1 MGKPTL
7 SVLMYFVLQLVG
19 TARFSA
25 GKLGLEKLYILTHL
39 PVVVAVVLVFC
50 FFLWSELG
58 AEARWDTGHVSIR
71 MSM

>member
-25 GKLGLEKLYILTHL
+25 GKLSGLKKLYILTHL
-39 PVVVAVVLVFC
+39 QVVVVVVFVFC

-58 AEARWDTGHVSIR
+58 AEARWDTGHVSI
-71 MSM
+71 